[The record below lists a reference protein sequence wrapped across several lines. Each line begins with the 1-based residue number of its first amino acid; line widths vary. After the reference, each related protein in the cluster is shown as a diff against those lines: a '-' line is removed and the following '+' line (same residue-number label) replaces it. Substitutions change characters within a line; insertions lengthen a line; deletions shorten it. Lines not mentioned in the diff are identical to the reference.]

1 MRYHIFYFQSNL
13 KLSLWASILGKPH
26 LLHSSRIWVRCVH
39 NLSVLDKDLKY
50 LEVDI
55 ATSEAVPVTILVHH
69 LGLDHGNSVLL
80 ELWFCKQ
87 ASLNGD
93 VRKVDSD

>member
-1 MRYHIFYFQSNL
+1 MILYFL
-13 KLSLWASILGKPH
+13 FSIQPETVALGVH
-26 LLHSSRIWVRCVH
+26 LGQATLVALLADLGQVRSQFCVW
-39 NLSVLDKDLKY
+39 DKDLKY

-87 ASLNGD
+87 ASL
-93 VRKVDSD
+93 

>member
-1 MRYHIFYFQSNL
+1 MILNFLF
-13 KLSLWASILGKPH
+13 SIPPETVALGVH
-26 LLHSSRIWVRCVH
+26 LGQATLVALLADLGQVRSQFCVW
-39 NLSVLDKDLKY
+39 DKDLKY

-87 ASLNGD
+87 ASLNDD
-93 VRKVDSD
+93 VRKVEGD